1 MSEET
6 PEVVTKNW
14 KSIGVF
20 SSYGKALEKK
30 NSTLEKCSLVK
41 IRRCGRGGHEFRVK
55 YWDEKPSKKK
65 K

>member
-20 SSYGKALEKK
+20 SSYGKALAKR
-30 NSTLEKCSLVK
+30 
-41 IRRCGRGGHEFRVK
+41 IQ
-55 YWDEKPSKKK
+55 PSKNTAWLKLDGVVEAATNFA
-65 K
+65 